1 MTSTNEFFRKR
12 FMSLFNDKNKKNTN
26 TSFVKSGM
34 RIPTQGGKYKNTK
47 SSSQLTKLLKNRKV
61 YTNKIKLKLKSKSES
76 ALNKMD
82 KNNWRTILKKF
93 DKKSDI
99 MSNSELR
106 KLSNSNTEEIAKQ
119 IENLNRKK
127 NIFKW

>member
-1 MTSTNEFFRKR
+1 MTSTNEFIRKR

-26 TSFVKSGM
+26 TNFEKSGM
-34 RIPTQGGKYKNTK
+34 CIQTQGGKYKKTK

-61 YTNKIKLKLKSKSES
+61 YINKIELKLKSKSES

-82 KNNWRTILKKF
+82 KNNWRTVLKNFK
-93 DKKSDI
+93 KKSDS

-106 KLSNSNTEEIAKQ
+106 KLSNSNTNEIAKQ
-119 IENLNRKK
+119 IEK
-127 NIFKW
+127 NV

>member
-1 MTSTNEFFRKR
+1 MTSTNEFIRKR
-12 FMSLFNDKNKKNTN
+12 FMSLFNDKNKKNTSM
-26 TSFVKSGM
+26 SFEKSGM
-34 RIPTQGGKYKNTK
+34 RIQTQGGKYKKIK
-47 SSSQLTKLLKNRKV
+47 SSSQLTKLLENRKV

-93 DKKSDI
+93 DKKSDS

-106 KLSNSNTEEIAKQ
+106 KLSNSNTDEIAKQ

-127 NIFKW
+127 I

>member
-1 MTSTNEFFRKR
+1 MTSTNDFIRKR
-12 FMSLFNDKNKKNTN
+12 FMSLFNDKNKKNIN
-26 TSFVKSGM
+26 SGFEKSGM
-34 RIPTQGGKYKNTK
+34 RIQTQGGKYIKTK
-47 SSSQLTKLLKNRKV
+47 SSSQLTKLLENRKV

-93 DKKSDI
+93 DKKSDS

-106 KLSNSNTEEIAKQ
+106 KLSNSNTDEIAKQ
-119 IENLNRKK
+119 IENLNIKK
-127 NIFKW
+127 I

>member
-26 TSFVKSGM
+26 TNTNFEKSGM
-34 RIPTQGGKYKNTK
+34 CIKTQGGKYKKTK
-47 SSSQLTKLLKNRKV
+47 SSSQLTKLLENRKV
-61 YTNKIKLKLKSKSES
+61 YINKIKLKLKSKSES

-82 KNNWRTILKKF
+82 KNNWRMVLKSFK
-93 DKKSDI
+93 KKSDS

-106 KLSNSNTEEIAKQ
+106 KLSNSKTSEIAKH
-119 IENLNRKK
+119 IEKSK
-127 NIFKW
+127 